1 MSVKQWHDGFAQPA
15 GQLHSEQRNRHP
27 TRPVVR
33 QQNHSPPVE
42 QPSGHPAPWTHVL
55 HGYWPPVTESQMPA
69 GDPHGLHGPPPQPTQ
84 PWIAPSD
91 TFVPVRK
98 SPVPSDPT
106 PRNLK
111 SCVLDDFP
119 ASFLAAADVRS
130 IYGARLGIG
139 ASTGG
144 HVHGCSPEW
153 RRGVHGIAVF
163 AKQWHAGSLQVP
175 SGPQLHSEQRNRHP
189 TRPVVRQQN
198 HSPDVMHPVGHPPP
212 SWHVLHVKPRFS
224 QICAGEKQGL
234 HGPPPQPT
242 QLVTAPSETP
252 VRVRKRPVPSVP
264 APRNLKNC
272 RREERR
278 ARER

>member
-1 MSVKQWHDGFAQPA
+1 M
-15 GQLHSEQRNRHP
+15 
-27 TRPVVR
+27 
-33 QQNHSPPVE
+33 
-42 QPSGHPAPWTHVL
+42 
-55 HGYWPPVTESQMPA
+55 
-69 GDPHGLHGPPPQPTQ
+69 
-84 PWIAPSD
+84 
-91 TFVPVRK
+91 
-98 SPVPSDPT
+98 
-106 PRNLK
+106 K
-111 SCVLDDFP
+111 SCLLDDFP
-119 ASFLAAADVRS
+119 ASFLAADDVRS

-139 ASTGG
+139 AWTGG
-144 HVHGCSPEW
+144 HVHGWSPEW

-163 AKQWHAGSLQVP
+163 AKQWHAGSLQFP
-175 SGPQLHSEQRNRHP
+175 SGPQLHSEQRKRHP

-224 QICAGEKQGL
+224 QICAGEKHGL

-242 QLVTAPSETP
+242 QLVTAPRETP

-278 ARER
+278 ARERAARFARSISTW